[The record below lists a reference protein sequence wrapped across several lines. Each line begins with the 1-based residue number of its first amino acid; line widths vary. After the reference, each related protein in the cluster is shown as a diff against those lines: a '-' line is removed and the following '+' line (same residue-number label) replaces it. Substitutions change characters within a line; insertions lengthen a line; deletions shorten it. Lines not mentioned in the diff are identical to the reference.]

1 MVIQKKHDKVK
12 RKDKKTT
19 RMTFY
24 MSPGLYLRWSQYKV
38 NQLEAGKKLTFQGV
52 VEEYLNQIID

>member
-1 MVIQKKHDKVK
+1 VK